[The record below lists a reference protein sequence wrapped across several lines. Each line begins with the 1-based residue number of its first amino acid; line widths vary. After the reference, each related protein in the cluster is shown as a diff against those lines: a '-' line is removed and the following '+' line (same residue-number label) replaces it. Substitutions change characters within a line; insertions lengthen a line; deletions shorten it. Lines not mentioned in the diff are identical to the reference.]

1 MFASLI
7 HSFYSGPPLHL
18 LCFCSFLNCKGAQYG
33 SGGNDMAMIL
43 SYGKEGRDL
52 FAGSNTWDAS
62 CADNY
67 ANKIGRLMGTK
78 YP

>member
-1 MFASLI
+1 
-7 HSFYSGPPLHL
+7 
-18 LCFCSFLNCKGAQYG
+18 
-33 SGGNDMAMIL
+33 MAMIL

-78 YP
+78 YPNRDCDEMLQQYIKKY